1 MEHLLNTSLEQHCY
15 AILLGEK
22 RKLCRKNMAYDS
34 EEGSCFAFMVHDT

>member
-1 MEHLLNTSLEQHCY
+1 MEYLLTTSVEQHCY

-34 EEGSCFAFMVHDT
+34 GQGSCPAFMVLDN